1 MHQMK
6 EKELLISIIG
16 AFIAT
21 LCASFFSY
29 SILEAEQSPMILAST
44 GASAMLIFG
53 LPHSPVS
60 HPWNLVG
67 GHLVS
72 ALVGVSCYKLIDNN
86 IIASSVA
93 IGVAMQLMVWLRCMH
108 PPGGA
113 TAVTAVIGGDI
124 VYELGYAFIILPVFF
139 NSIILLSFAMAV
151 GTLRENNPFE
161 IDNKDHH
168 Y

>member
-1 MHQMK
+1 MENMS
-6 EKELLISIIG
+6 EKELLISIVG

-29 SILEAEQSPMILAST
+29 SIMSADQSPMILAST

-53 LPHSPVS
+53 LPRSPVS

-67 GHLVS
+67 GHVVS
-72 ALVGVSCYKLIDNN
+72 AIVGISCYKLIPNP
-86 IIASSVA
+86 ILASSAA
-93 IGVAMQLMVWLRCMH
+93 IGISMQLMVTLRCLH

-113 TAVTAVIGGDI
+113 TAITAVIGGSAVHD
-124 VYELGYAFIILPVFF
+124 LGYAFVIMPVFF
-139 NSIILLSFAMAV
+139 NAIILLSFAMSV
-151 GTLRENNPFE
+151 GSLRDNNPFE
-161 IDNKDHH
+161 VDNKTHH